1 MDIQA
6 EKLEIMKLLLEV
18 NSPEILSEVK
28 AVFKNKRYDFYD
40 DLPLSVK
47 DSIEAGLKD
56 IEEGKIYN
64 HNYVMQDIQSKYG
77 LKH

>member
-1 MDIQA
+1 
-6 EKLEIMKLLLEV
+6 MKLLLEV
-18 NSPEILSEVK
+18 DSAEILSEVK
-28 AVFKNKRYDFYD
+28 AVFKNKGYDFYD

-56 IEEGKIYN
+56 VEEGHIYN
-64 HNYVMQDIQSKYG
+64 HDLVMQEAKVRYG